1 MALMSGKDAA
11 GKAAR
16 TAMGSASGTD
26 LAGYEAQLASTRMF
40 YQDSEAVA
48 FTNSTALKNTMQ
60 SVAEFSFDHGLLGEG
75 APDAGFIGI
84 EMPAGTYGNPGNV
97 KLRFNPAYM
106 QMAADGK
113 L

>member
-1 MALMSGKDAA
+1 
-11 GKAAR
+11 
-16 TAMGSASGTD
+16 
-26 LAGYEAQLASTRMF
+26 MF
-40 YQDSEAVA
+40 YTPAQAIDLLHSDELL
-48 FTNSTALKNTMQ
+48 STMQ

-84 EMPAGTYGNPGNV
+84 ETPTGVFGNKGNI
-97 KLRFNPAYM
+97 KLRFDPTYI